1 MKIILITHP
10 DYLEDEQSL
19 INEMFEKGLC
29 LLHLRKPGYDR
40 ESLSGYLD
48 DIKRNFHSR
57 IVIHSCYDLVH
68 DYNLK
73 GIHITGVNTGEKRS
87 IISRFKKT
95 EDISISISYH
105 ALEDLD
111 GANTGIDY
119 IFLSPVFDSISKK
132 NYKARFDHAE
142 LARALKRS
150 NVDVIALGGCREDNI
165 KKIKELGFS
174 GAAVLGAI
182 WNSRD
187 PVNSFLS
194 INRCAAE
201 C

>member
-10 DYLEDEQSL
+10 EYLDDEHSF
-19 INEMFEKGLC
+19 INQMFEKGLC
-29 LLHLRKPGYDR
+29 LLHLRKPEYDR
-40 ESLSGYLD
+40 EDLSGYLD
-48 DIKRNFHSR
+48 DIRPEFHSR
-57 IVIHSCYDLVH
+57 IVIHSCYDMVH

-73 GIHITGVNTGEKRS
+73 GIHITGVNMGEKRD
-87 IISRFKKT
+87 IISRFRKR

-111 GANTGIDY
+111 DSNTGIDY

-132 NYKARFDHAE
+132 DYKARFNHAE

-150 NVDVIALGGCREDNI
+150 NAGVIALGGCSKDNI
-165 KKIKELGFS
+165 RKIKELGFS
-174 GAAVLGAI
+174 GAAVLGAV
-182 WNSRD
+182 WNSHD
-187 PVNSFLS
+187 PVGSFLA
-194 INRCAAE
+194 IERCAAE